1 MVALQLSF
9 SKDISIPEKEDTII
23 KNKAVSSAVL
33 ETMIGE
39 HAVSPDLKR
48 CLAARLPALLNEGT
62 FKIGN

>member
-1 MVALQLSF
+1 LQLSF
-9 SKDISIPEKEDTII
+9 SQDASIPEKEAAVIE
-23 KNKAVSSAVL
+23 NKAASSAVL

-62 FKIGN
+62 FKIE